1 MYGYNTNSNYSRAGD
16 GVLGLLLTAT
26 ATAGTPAS
34 TGRAHGPQEGEE
46 GAGVHGCVEAKIMR
60 GRRSCASS
68 ERSMISNRKCFHVTQ
83 SRNGAMATTYMY

>member
-46 GAGVHGCVEAKIMR
+46 GAGVHGCVEAKIIMR
-60 GRRSCASS
+60 AG
-68 ERSMISNRKCFHVTQ
+68 EYNVEVVEIE
-83 SRNGAMATTYMY
+83 SR